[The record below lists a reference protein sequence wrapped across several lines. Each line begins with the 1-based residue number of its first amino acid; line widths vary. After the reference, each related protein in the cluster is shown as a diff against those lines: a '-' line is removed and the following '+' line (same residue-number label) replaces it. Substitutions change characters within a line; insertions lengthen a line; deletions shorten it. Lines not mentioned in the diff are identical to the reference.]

1 MSATA
6 YAGCAPSSIEYITS
20 LHSATDY
27 RPGWPLLW
35 KLENLELPACKKTD
49 RWGAGVV
56 ICLERGADLHTVQL
70 MPLPLTV
77 SCFSKIQIGFTFL
90 YRLTWVVLEKGP
102 LNGCVCLCVCV
113 CVPGLFGCSQGN
125 VRKLTKCRGETV
137 WCQLPCYVRWFPC
150 SSQPSSETSFSVNE
164 RCKLLEDQMCLWL
177 SLPLPVLAGVL
188 SSPRCCLFVILCACY
203 QDNSKSC
210 GWIFFR
216 KSGKW
221 VESWREKRGYILEL
235 I

>member
-1 MSATA
+1 
-6 YAGCAPSSIEYITS
+6 
-20 LHSATDY
+20 
-27 RPGWPLLW
+27 
-35 KLENLELPACKKTD
+35 
-49 RWGAGVV
+49 
-56 ICLERGADLHTVQL
+56 

-90 YRLTWVVLEKGP
+90 CRLTWVVLEKGP

-113 CVPGLFGCSQGN
+113 CVYRGCLAALREMSGN
-125 VRKLTKCRGETV
+125 WPNVGEKTF

-164 RCKLLEDQMCLWL
+164 LCKLLEDQMCLWL

-188 SSPRCCLFVILCACY
+188 SSPRCCLFVILCVCY